1 VHIAKVQ
8 TVDEDIELIERH
20 LAGDGNASRQ
30 LVQKYEQMV
39 FSLASQMLGRNED
52 VRDAAQEVFLNVLQ
66 ALPRF
71 RGESALS
78 TWIYRIAVNTCIG
91 KSKQGKRR
99 RAREMSGEEELFNLV
114 PEERPSS
121 LERLEREEL
130 EGRLHRAIDELAEEY
145 RAVIVLHYLQR
156 MGYEQIAQVL
166 AVPVGTVKVRLF
178 RAKRLLQRKLKAGR
192 SGSGKR

>member
-1 VHIAKVQ
+1 MHIAKVQ
-8 TVDEDIELIERH
+8 TVNEDIELIERH
-20 LAGDGNASRQ
+20 LAGDGDASQQ

-39 FSLASQMLGRNED
+39 FALVSQMLGRGED

-78 TWIYRIAVNTCIG
+78 TWIYRIAVNTCIAR
-91 KSKQGKRR
+91 SKQGKRR
-99 RAREMSGEEELFNLV
+99 RIREVTEEELLDLV
-114 PEERPSS
+114 PEGRPSS

-130 EGRLHRAIDELAEEY
+130 EGQLHWAIGELAEEY
-145 RAVIVLHYLQR
+145 RAVIVLHYLQE
-156 MGYEQIAQVL
+156 MGYERIAQVL

-178 RAKRLLQRKLKAGR
+178 RAKRLLQRKLKAGQR
-192 SGSGKR
+192 